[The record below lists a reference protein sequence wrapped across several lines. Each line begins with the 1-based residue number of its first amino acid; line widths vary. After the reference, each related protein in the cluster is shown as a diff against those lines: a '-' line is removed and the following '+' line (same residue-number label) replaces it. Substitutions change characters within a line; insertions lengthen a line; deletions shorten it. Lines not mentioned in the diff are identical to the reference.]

1 MQLVTLDFC
10 IYPEIKKRI
19 GLSLHNFHFQEKK
32 ICVFESDI
40 LHILLA
46 DSILS
51 TTKRFR
57 KMKKLQFLKVG
68 DYVNYPRPK
77 GHGLVTAQSY

>member
-1 MQLVTLDFC
+1 MQKSNVTSC
-10 IYPEIKKRI
+10 IKKTRKKTRKKK
-19 GLSLHNFHFQEKK
+19 SKK

-68 DYVNYPRPK
+68 DYMKTITRATKHPPI
-77 GHGLVTAQSY
+77 